1 VEFVT
6 REVRVPIKATV
17 IPWKAGRITPMEV
30 HSLRIFK
37 LVKYEGKSSR
47 RIELWF
53 EEEVNG

>member
-1 VEFVT
+1 
-6 REVRVPIKATV
+6 
-17 IPWKAGRITPMEV
+17 MEV